1 MVYDDEDRNSVFA
14 DCVFD
19 NCDTPAARKISG
31 TVIPLKLSI
40 SLLSRYQT
48 QVYQRMY
55 VPWCAGSSLT
65 MTSRTFRGTFS
76 ECVFNCM
83 FYHTQLIFCSSS
95 TLGIQVSYADVYQPQ
110 EVIPVD
116 QIVAPLGLIEVQS
129 RIARRKLWITI
140 SFDHV
145 RDESTSFGLIASE
158 LNMLQA
164 GTEPDDLDDTIFD

>member
-1 MVYDDEDRNSVFA
+1 
-14 DCVFD
+14 
-19 NCDTPAARKISG
+19 
-31 TVIPLKLSI
+31 
-40 SLLSRYQT
+40 
-48 QVYQRMY
+48 
-55 VPWCAGSSLT
+55 
-65 MTSRTFRGTFS
+65 
-76 ECVFNCM
+76 M

-145 RDESTSFGLIASE
+145 RDTSTSFGLIASE